1 MIVMIL
7 SGALAG
13 VFLYF
18 LFSVLKVKW
27 MVWVYFAVMATITH
41 LFYKGKHFKTAEL
54 NLFFLYAIALLLWLK
69 GFPHND
75 ISNLVYLLGGASA
88 VFSLSDRIWKK
99 FLKIFAWILVA
110 ISIALLMYERFNSWP
125 ISLAV
130 AAIIIPIALRDKEQ
144 SEKIENRS

>member
-1 MIVMIL
+1 MIF

-18 LFSVLKVKW
+18 LISVLKVGW
-27 MVWVYFAVMATITH
+27 MIWAYFVTVAVITH
-41 LFYKGKHFKTAEL
+41 LFYKGKHFKTAKL
-54 NLFFLYAIALLLWLK
+54 NLFFLYAVSLLLWLK
-69 GFPHND
+69 GFPYDD

-88 VFSLSDRIWKK
+88 IFSLSDKVWKT
-99 FLKIFAWILVA
+99 FLKFSAWILVA
-110 ISIALLMYERFNSWP
+110 ISISLMIYYRFNSWP

-144 SEKIENRS
+144 SEENKNRS